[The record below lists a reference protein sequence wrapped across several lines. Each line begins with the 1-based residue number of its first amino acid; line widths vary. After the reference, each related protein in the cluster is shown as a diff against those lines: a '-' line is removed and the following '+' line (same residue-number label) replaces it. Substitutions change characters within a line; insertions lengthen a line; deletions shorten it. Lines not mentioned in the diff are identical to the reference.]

1 MQIVIFRMEYI
12 QLTYSEQYIIHHFYF
27 QIAYSGYQDAWH
39 VWVHYLGTKKEAEK
53 FQFTVVLNPADMV
66 IDEKHPEEE
75 NKEIADEIRRLS
87 SLNINDCACDWG
99 CHCEIHNPPVEI
111 EEQENENDK
120 STAEM
125 KFTGKVLSI
134 DVPSQSID
142 HIIPNNV
149 LTLPDDIM
157 RLFIRPNIGIPYHV
171 SIEETK

>member
-27 QIAYSGYQDAWH
+27 QIAYIEYYDHWH
-39 VWVHYLGTKKEAEK
+39 VWVHYLGNKKEAEK

-87 SLNINDCACDWG
+87 SLTINNCACDWG
-99 CHCEIHNPPVEI
+99 CHCEIHSPSDEI
-111 EEQENENDK
+111 EDQENENDV

-142 HIIPNNV
+142 YSTKNV
-149 LTLPDDIM
+149 LALPDDIM